1 MPSNQEIARLL
12 AELATLTELEDGS
25 SNSFRARA
33 YQNAV
38 RAVEGLAAEA
48 TDMSAAELTKV
59 KGIGTSTAR
68 KIREYADTGSIS
80 KLEALRAKYPV
91 GFVELKRVPGL
102 GPKTLALLRRELGI
116 ESLDHL
122 RAALAAEQLR
132 GVRGLGAKTEE
143 NLAGSIE
150 RLGLVGKEHRT
161 PILQALPVAEQVVE
175 RLRELPEAV
184 RVEYAG
190 SLRRFR
196 ETIADLDVVVASP
209 EPGPIIRRFSGL
221 SMVSSVVARGG
232 TKCSVLT
239 HGGLQI
245 DLRVV
250 APGQFGAALLY
261 FTGSKAH
268 NILLRQRALERGWTL
283 SEYALTDV
291 ESKRVIAAETEE
303 DVYHALGMAYI
314 PPPLREDAGEIEA
327 AERGELPDL
336 MEVDDLRGDLH
347 HHTTLS
353 RDGHSTLGEVLEAAD
368 ARGFGYLAITDHGED
383 LSISGVSRERMLAQR
398 AEIAELQSEHP
409 DLVVLHGAE
418 LNIGPDGGLDYDD
431 DFLAGFDWCVASVHS
446 HFRLDPARQTER
458 IVRAM
463 RHPAVKAIGHLTG
476 RRIGKRPGI
485 DLELDP
491 ILEAAAETGTALEI
505 NSNLDRLDA
514 PADVLRQAAR
524 RGVLFVITSDAHRV
538 WELDNLRFG
547 VLNAQR
553 GWVERD
559 AVANTWDTDR
569 FLAWIGR
576 KA

>member
-1 MPSNQEIARLL
+1 VAFNHEIARLL
-12 AELATLTELEDGS
+12 AELAALTELEDGS
-25 SNSFRARA
+25 PNSFRARA

-38 RAVEGLAAEA
+38 RAVEGLVTEA
-48 TDMSAAELTKV
+48 TALSEAELTKV

-68 KIREYADTGSIS
+68 KIREYAETGTIS

-102 GPKTLALLRRELGI
+102 GPKKLALLRKELGI
-116 ESLDHL
+116 ESLEDL

-132 GVRGLGAKTEE
+132 DVRGLGARTEE
-143 NLAGSIE
+143 NLAGAIE

-161 PILQALPVAEQVVE
+161 PILQALPVAEQVVD
-175 RLRELPEAV
+175 RLRQLPEGV

-196 ETIADLDVVVASP
+196 ETIGDLDVVVASP

-221 SMVSSVVARGG
+221 SMVSRVVARGD

-268 NILLRQRALERGWTL
+268 NILLRQRAIERGWTL
-283 SEYALTDV
+283 SEYALADV
-291 ESKRVIAAETEE
+291 ESKQVIASQTEE
-303 DVYHALGMAYI
+303 DIYHALGMAYI

-336 MEVDDLRGDLH
+336 VELDDLRGDLH

-353 RDGHSTLGEVLEAAD
+353 RDGHSTLREVLQAAA
-368 ARGFGYLAITDHGED
+368 ARGLRYLAVTDHGED
-383 LSISGVSRERMLAQR
+383 LSINGVSREQMLAQR
-398 AEIAELQSEHP
+398 AEIAEIQNEHP
-409 DLVVLHGAE
+409 DLAILHGAE

-431 DFLAGFDWCVASVHS
+431 DFLAGFDWCVASIHS

-458 IVRAM
+458 IVQAM

-491 ILEAAAETGTALEI
+491 LLEAAAETGTTLEI

-514 PADVLRQAAR
+514 SPEVLREAAR
-524 RGVLFVITSDAHRV
+524 RGVLFVINSDAHRV

-559 AVANTWDTDR
+559 AVVNTWDTDR

-576 KA
+576 

>member
-1 MPSNQEIARLL
+1 MASNQEIARLL
-12 AELATLTELEDGS
+12 AELAALTELEDGS
-25 SNSFRARA
+25 PNSFRARA
-33 YQNAV
+33 YQNAL
-38 RAVEGLAAEA
+38 RAVEGLATEA
-48 TDMSAAELTKV
+48 TGMSEAELIKV

-80 KLEALRAKYPV
+80 KLEVLRAKYPV

-102 GPKTLALLRRELGI
+102 GPKTLAVLRRELGI
-116 ESLDHL
+116 ESLDDL
-122 RAALAAEQLR
+122 RAALAAERLR

-143 NLAGSIE
+143 NLAGAIE
-150 RLGLVGKEHRT
+150 RLGLAGKEHRT
-161 PILQALPVAEQVVE
+161 PILQALPVAEHVVE
-175 RLRELPEAV
+175 RLQALPEAL

-196 ETIADLDVVVASP
+196 ETIGDLDVVVASP

-221 SMVSSVVARGG
+221 SMVSRVVARGD

-250 APGQFGAALLY
+250 AHGQFGAALLY

-268 NILLRQRALERGWTL
+268 NILLRQRAIERGWTL
-283 SEYALTDV
+283 SEYALADV
-291 ESKRVIAAETEE
+291 ESKQVIASKTEE
-303 DVYHALGMAYI
+303 DIYHALGMAYI

-327 AERGELPDL
+327 AEQGELPDL
-336 MEVDDLRGDLH
+336 VELDDLRGDLH

-353 RDGHSTLGEVLEAAD
+353 RDGHSTLGEVLQAAA
-368 ARGFGYLAITDHGED
+368 ARGLLYLAVTDHGED
-383 LSISGVSRERMLAQR
+383 LSISGVSREQMLAQR
-398 AEIAELQSEHP
+398 AEIAEMQSEHP
-409 DLVVLHGAE
+409 DLAILHGAE

-446 HFRLDPARQTER
+446 HFRLDPAQQTER

-485 DLELDP
+485 ELELDP
-491 ILEAAAETGTALEI
+491 LLEAAAETGTTLEI

-514 PADVLRQAAR
+514 SPEVLRQAAR

-559 AVANTWDTDR
+559 AVVNTWDTDR

-576 KA
+576 